1 MGLQFF
7 RKEFALLLRMQ
18 LYTLAGF
25 VLVSAVLLAVGL
37 GGLHP
42 FRLLWSIGI
51 CCIAVDTIATNVVY
65 TKWEK
70 AAEKNRRRHEK

>member
-7 RKEFALLLRMQ
+7 RKEFARLLCVQ
-18 LYTLAGF
+18 LCSLVCF
-25 VLVSAVLLAVGL
+25 VLVSVVLLAVGL

-42 FRLLWSIGI
+42 FRLLWIIGS
-51 CCIAVDTIATNVVY
+51 CCIAVDAIATNVVY
-65 TKWEK
+65 IKWEK